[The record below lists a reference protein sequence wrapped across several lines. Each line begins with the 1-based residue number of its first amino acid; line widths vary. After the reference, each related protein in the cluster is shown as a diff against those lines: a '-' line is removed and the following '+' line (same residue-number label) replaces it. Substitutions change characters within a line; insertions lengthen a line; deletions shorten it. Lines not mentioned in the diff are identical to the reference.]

1 MKPRRKD
8 VPEIFKWRH
17 FEPEI
22 ILLCVR
28 WYLSYRLSY
37 RDLVEMMNER
47 GLSIAHTT
55 ILRWV
60 FKFSFELEKRVR
72 PHLSR
77 RNKSWR
83 MDETYIR
90 VKGKWKY
97 FFRAVDKNG
106 QTIDF
111 LLQHKKDYNA
121 ALRFFRKTIHRY
133 SDKCP
138 RVINVDKNGAYT
150 MAKRQ
155 LEKENK
161 WPPHLKLRQNKYVNN
176 VIEQDHRKVKWKMN
190 HAMGYQ
196 TMWHA
201 WATTT
206 GVEVMHMIRK
216 GQVRWV
222 SGKQDSKQGRD
233 FIHTIFGISA
243 PNFNDQLSKNMAF

>member
-1 MKPRRKD
+1 MKQRRKD

-37 RDLVEMMNER
+37 RNVVEMMNER

-111 LLQHKKDYNA
+111 LLQHKKELVIPFTDLPT
-121 ALRFFRKTIHRY
+121 LR
-133 SDKCP
+133 
-138 RVINVDKNGAYT
+138 INSPSVGST
-150 MAKRQ
+150 
-155 LEKENK
+155 L
-161 WPPHLKLRQNKYVNN
+161 
-176 VIEQDHRKVKWKMN
+176 I
-190 HAMGYQ
+190 
-196 TMWHA
+196 T
-201 WATTT
+201 
-206 GVEVMHMIRK
+206 
-216 GQVRWV
+216 
-222 SGKQDSKQGRD
+222 
-233 FIHTIFGISA
+233 SA
-243 PNFNDQLSKNMAF
+243 PWSPRSIVAVGPDTIAVKSTTFIPFNGPLFFIISSEMKFF